1 MSDSTEPPVV
11 AVMTNGTLNTNG
23 VNGDHPPRPRTPQ
36 PNGMS
41 LTEYSANP
49 STPPEE
55 KRNRIKNVV
64 PEDYL
69 LPDGNPDYLRLIAAA
84 TSRVYEACKVTPL
97 QPAVNLSN
105 RLECNVLLK
114 REDQQ
119 PVFSFKLRGAYNKMA
134 HLDPAVSWKGVVCC
148 SAGNHAQGVAYS
160 ARKLKIPA
168 TIVMPEATP
177 SIKHLNVARLGGHV
191 VLHGADFDAAKE
203 ECARR
208 EAQDGLIN
216 IPPFDD
222 PYVIAGQ
229 GTIGMELFGQ
239 INMSK
244 LDAIFCCV
252 GGGGLIS
259 GIGVYVKRMAPHVKI
274 IGVETYDANALVQS
288 LAKGERVVLKDVGL
302 FADGAAVK
310 TVGEETFRLCKDVVD
325 EVVQVTTDEV
335 CAAIKDMYDDTR
347 AGLEPAGALSIAG
360 LKKYV
365 AQNPSDRKRSMVAVT
380 SGANMNFDRLR
391 FVAERATLG
400 EGKEALLAVSI
411 PERPGAFANL
421 INTILPHSVTEFSYR
436 YATDEVANV
445 LIGISLTAPA
455 SQRTQELQT
464 LLERLRADDM
474 AVTDL
479 SGDELAKSHIRY
491 LVGGRSN
498 VANERLYMFN
508 FPERP
513 GALEKFLRTLRP
525 KFNISL
531 FNYRNYGGDVAKV
544 LAGIVCPENEVE
556 DLETF
561 LTEIGYPWEDCRH
574 DKRTDILPRD
584 AAKSR
589 ENAPTRMKPS
599 RPITIVADSKTRFSH
614 PYPRPSPRTID
625 LRQPVTP
632 NLRSIGTRDEHPKP
646 NTTMASLAASFRALS
661 LTTARATAVARPP
674 CCAHKVAA
682 RAMSTA
688 IMTRQPM
695 IKTEALFAGKKAAAV
710 GNAIVQQTRGMKVHS
725 SVKKRCE
732 HCKIVRRK
740 AGKRHNGYLY
750 VICKANPRH
759 KQRQS

>member
-1 MSDSTEPPVV
+1 MSENAEPPVV
-11 AVMTNGTLNTNG
+11 AVMTNGTLNG

-36 PNGMS
+36 PAGMS

-55 KRNRIKNVV
+55 RRNRIKGVV
-64 PEDYL
+64 PEDFL
-69 LPDGNPDYLRLIAAA
+69 LPDGHPDYLRMIAAA
-84 TSRVYEACKVTPL
+84 TSRVYEACKITPL

-203 ECARR
+203 ECGRR
-208 EAQDGLIN
+208 AAQDGLIN

-239 INMSK
+239 INMAK

-259 GIGVYVKRMAPHVKI
+259 GIGVYVRRMAPHVKI

-288 LAKGERVVLKDVGL
+288 LAKGERVVLDNVGL

-325 EVVQVTTDEV
+325 EVIQVTTDEV

-365 AQNPSDRKRSMVAVT
+365 AQNPSDRRKTMVAVT

-411 PERPGAFANL
+411 PEKPGAFSNL
-421 INTILPHSVTEFSYR
+421 ITSIMPHSVTEFSYR

-455 SQRTQELQT
+455 SQRTQELQM
-464 LLERLRADDM
+464 LLERIRSHDM
-474 AVTDL
+474 SVTDL

-498 VANERLYMFN
+498 VPNERLYMFN

-513 GALEKFLRTLRP
+513 GALEKFLMTLRP

-531 FNYRNYGGDVAKV
+531 FNYRNYGGDTGKI
-544 LAGIVCPENEVE
+544 LAGILCPDNEV
-556 DLETF
+556 DQLEKF
-561 LTEIGYPWEDCRH
+561 LTEIGYPWEDC
-574 DKRTDILPRD
+574 TQS
-584 AAKSR
+584 A
-589 ENAPTRMKPS
+589 
-599 RPITIVADSKTRFSH
+599 VFKTF
-614 PYPRPSPRTID
+614 
-625 LRQPVTP
+625 
-632 NLRSIGTRDEHPKP
+632 LRS
-646 NTTMASLAASFRALS
+646 
-661 LTTARATAVARPP
+661 
-674 CCAHKVAA
+674 
-682 RAMSTA
+682 
-688 IMTRQPM
+688 
-695 IKTEALFAGKKAAAV
+695 
-710 GNAIVQQTRGMKVHS
+710 
-725 SVKKRCE
+725 
-732 HCKIVRRK
+732 
-740 AGKRHNGYLY
+740 
-750 VICKANPRH
+750 
-759 KQRQS
+759 